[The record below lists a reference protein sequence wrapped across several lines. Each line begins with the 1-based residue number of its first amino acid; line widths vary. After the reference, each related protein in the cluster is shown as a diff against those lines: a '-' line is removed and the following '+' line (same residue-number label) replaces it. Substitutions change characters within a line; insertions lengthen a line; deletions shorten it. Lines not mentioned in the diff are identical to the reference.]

1 MVFKH
6 QTIQSLALSSAKN
19 LRALLVF
26 AALTSSLNVTAI
38 DAKQAGEQLKSQIIN
53 KGLDTT
59 ETYINQRANEFAND
73 FGKGR
78 TSITIKDI
86 ESQEPSYSID
96 TIQPLTE
103 FNDAVDTLTFVQGSL
118 FNAENEGNRR
128 DTLNLGVGQRYLVED
143 AQAIVGVNV
152 FADYE
157 SDSKHKRSSLGLEYL
172 RSNFS
177 IAANKYYPLSDK
189 KVVGDYTEEALPGYD
204 VNLSGQMPYAPWATI
219 KGKHYYWNQTVG
231 DNINGNVLGVEVEL
245 SPSVSF
251 EFGQEDSNKMN
262 RSSYGKLSIKLPF
275 DDNEKATNFALDD
288 KPFRPSAIM
297 NLTKLNLVERSNKI
311 KIEKILN
318 NIAPVFTSGATAS
331 VAENQT
337 SAITLVATDD
347 QTITYSISGTDSALF
362 SINSSSGVVTFASA
376 PDYESPS
383 DSGSDNVYNF
393 TATATDSN
401 GLATNQAVTITVTDV
416 SEQGVTV
423 SESSLSVGEAGTN
436 TYTLVLNAAPTA
448 NVVITPSSN
457 NTSAATV
464 SSALTFTTSNWA
476 TAQTVTVTGVNDDN
490 TTNESVTVS
499 HSVSSSDADY
509 NGISVNSVAVT
520 MVDDDTAGITLS
532 ATSGL
537 TTTEA
542 GGTDTFTIVLNT
554 EPTANVVIGLTSSDT
569 TEGTVSPSSVTFT
582 TGNWN
587 SAQTVT
593 LTGVNDDVD
602 DGNIAYS
609 IVTAAATSSD
619 SDYSGL
625 NASDVSASNTDNDT
639 AGITQSATSGTI
651 NEDGTGTYTVVLD
664 SEPTSDVT
672 VTISSNDTGAA
683 TVTSSLTFT
692 SANWNAAQT
701 VTITGVSDSDFTDE
715 SVTISHS
722 VSGGGYDAVSMTNYT
737 ATVTDTGGT
746 FAGLTYGLVTSPDT
760 DRVWFDRNLGAT
772 QVATSST
779 DSAAYGYLFQWG
791 RNDDGH
797 ESRSSSTTSTLAS
810 TITPG
815 TNTFV
820 TIDAVPYDWTTADS
834 SGSSR
839 TSAWADGG
847 ANDVCPS
854 GFSVPTE
861 AELTADTT
869 SATTV
874 DVTNGATAF
883 DSFLKLPL
891 AGWRNR
897 HPTETSLLSVGTS
910 GSLWTRTASS
920 NDARYLTLDDGMGNA
935 AFYSTYR
942 SHGYSV
948 RCIKD

>member
-1 MVFKH
+1 MKFVLSVSGVFRVVFNKLK
-6 QTIQSLALSSAKN
+6 TVFVFLLLSL
-19 LRALLVF
+19 
-26 AALTSSLNVTAI
+26 SLNTTAI
-38 DAKQAGEQLKSQIIN
+38 DSDQAVEQVKSQLTN
-53 KGLDTT
+53 KAISTT
-59 ETYINQRANEFAND
+59 ETYINQRANEFINN

-78 TSITIKDI
+78 TSIGIKGI
-86 ESQEPSYSID
+86 ESDKPSYSID
-96 TIQPLTE
+96 TIQPISAFTPDVQELTYI
-103 FNDAVDTLTFVQGSL
+103 QGSL
-118 FNAENEGNRR
+118 FSGENEGNRR
-128 DTLNLGVGQRYLVED
+128 NTLNLGLGQRYLVED
-143 AQAIVGVNV
+143 ERAIVGVNV
-152 FADYE
+152 FVDYE
-157 SDSKHKRSSLGLEYL
+157 GSSKHKRASLGLEYQ

-177 IAANKYYPLSDK
+177 ATANQYYPISNK
-189 KVVGDYTEEALPGYD
+189 KVIGKYTEEALPGYD
-204 VNLSGQMPYAPWATI
+204 INLTGQMPYAPWATI
-219 KGKHYYWNQTVG
+219 KGAHYYWDQATG
-231 DNINGNVLGVEVEL
+231 DNISGNILGVEIEL
-245 SPSVSF
+245 SPSTSF
-251 EFGQEDSNKMN
+251 EFGQEDSNTMN
-262 RSSYGKLSIKLPF
+262 KATYGKLMIKLPF
-275 DDNEKATNFALDD
+275 DNNEKVTNFVLDD
-288 KPFRPSAIM
+288 QAFRAKAIM
-297 NLTKLNLVERSNKI
+297 NLTELDMVKRSKQI

-318 NIAPVFTSGATAS
+318 NVAPVFTSSATANA
-331 VAENQT
+331 AENQT
-337 SAITLVATDD
+337 SAITLVATDE
-347 QTITYSISGTDSALF
+347 QTVTYSISGKDSALF
-362 SINSSSGVVTFASA
+362 SVNSSSGVVTFASA

-393 TATATDSN
+393 TATATDAK
-401 GLATNQAVTITVTDV
+401 GLATTQAVAVTVTDV
-416 SEQGVTV
+416 AEQGVT
-423 SESSLSVGEAGTN
+423 SSKASMSVGEAGTN
-436 TYTLVLNAAPTA
+436 TYTLVLNIAPTA
-448 NVVITPSSN
+448 NVVITPASN

-464 SSALTFTTSNWA
+464 SSALTFTTSNWS
-476 TAQTVTVTGVNDDN
+476 TPQTVTVTGVNDGN
-490 TTNESVTVS
+490 NINESVTVS
-499 HSVSSSDADY
+499 HSVSSGDSDY
-509 NGISVNSVAVT
+509 NGISVSSVAVT
-520 MVDDDTAGITLS
+520 MADDDTVGITLS

-542 GGTDTFTIVLNT
+542 GGTDTFTIVLDT

-683 TVTSSLTFT
+683 TATSSLTFT
-692 SANWNAAQT
+692 SSNWSSAQT

-715 SVTISHS
+715 SATISHS

-737 ATVTDTGGT
+737 ATITDTGGT

-797 ESRSSSTTSTLAS
+797 ESRTSSTTSTLAS

-820 TIDAVPYDWTTADS
+820 TINAVPYDWTTADS

-839 TSAWADGG
+839 TSAWTDGG

-861 AELTADTT
+861 SELTADTT
-869 SATTV
+869 NATTV

-883 DSFLKLPL
+883 NSFLKLPL

-910 GSLWTRTASS
+910 GSLWTRNAGS

-942 SHGYSV
+942 SHGYSI

>member
-1 MVFKH
+1 MFRDVFNKLK
-6 QTIQSLALSSAKN
+6 TVFVF
-19 LRALLVF
+19 LL
-26 AALTSSLNVTAI
+26 LPLSLNTTAI
-38 DAKQAGEQLKSQIIN
+38 GADQAVEQVKSQLTN
-53 KGLDTT
+53 KAISTT
-59 ETYINQRANEFAND
+59 ETYINQRANEFINN

-78 TSITIKDI
+78 TSIGIKGI
-86 ESQEPSYSID
+86 ESDKPSYSID
-96 TIQPLTE
+96 TIQPISAFTPDVQELTYI
-103 FNDAVDTLTFVQGSL
+103 QGSL
-118 FNAENEGNRR
+118 FSGENEGNRR
-128 DTLNLGVGQRYLVED
+128 NTLNLGLGQRYLVED
-143 AQAIVGVNV
+143 ERAIVGANV
-152 FADYE
+152 FVDYE
-157 SDSKHKRSSLGLEYL
+157 GSSKHKRASLGLEYQ

-177 IAANKYYPLSDK
+177 ATANQYYPISNK
-189 KVVGDYTEEALPGYD
+189 KVIGDYTEEALPGYD
-204 VNLSGQMPYAPWATI
+204 INLTGQMPYAPWATI
-219 KGKHYYWNQTVG
+219 KAAHYYWDQTTG
-231 DNINGNVLGVEVEL
+231 DNISGNILGVEIEL
-245 SPSVSF
+245 SPSTSF
-251 EFGQEDSNKMN
+251 EFGQEDSNTMN
-262 RSSYGKLSIKLPF
+262 KATYGKLMIKLPL
-275 DDNEKATNFALDD
+275 DNNEKATNFVLDD
-288 KPFRPSAIM
+288 QAFRAKAIM
-297 NLTKLNLVERSNKI
+297 NLTELDMVKRSKQI

-318 NIAPVFTSGATAS
+318 NVAPVFTSSATANA
-331 VAENQT
+331 AENQT
-337 SAITLVATDD
+337 SAITLVATDE

-362 SINSSSGVVTFASA
+362 SVNSSSGEVTFASA

-393 TATATDSN
+393 TATATDAK
-401 GLATNQAVTITVTDV
+401 GLATTLAVAITVTDLA
-416 SEQGVTV
+416 EQGVTT
-423 SESSLSVGEAGTN
+423 SKASMSVGEAGTN
-436 TYTLVLNAAPTA
+436 TYTLVLDNAPTA
-448 NVVITPSSN
+448 NVVITPASN
-457 NTSAATV
+457 NTSSATV
-464 SSALTFTTSNWA
+464 SSALTFTTSNWS
-476 TAQTVTVTGVNDDN
+476 TPQTVTVTGVNDGN
-490 TTNESVTVS
+490 NINESVTVS
-499 HSVSSSDADY
+499 HSVSSGDSDY
-509 NGISVNSVAVT
+509 NGISVSSVAVT
-520 MVDDDTAGITLS
+520 MADD
-532 ATSGL
+532 
-537 TTTEA
+537 
-542 GGTDTFTIVLNT
+542 
-554 EPTANVVIGLTSSDT
+554 
-569 TEGTVSPSSVTFT
+569 
-582 TGNWN
+582 
-587 SAQTVT
+587 
-593 LTGVNDDVD
+593 
-602 DGNIAYS
+602 
-609 IVTAAATSSD
+609 
-619 SDYSGL
+619 
-625 NASDVSASNTDNDT
+625 DT

-683 TVTSSLTFT
+683 TATSPLTFT
-692 SANWNAAQT
+692 SSNWSSAQT

-737 ATVTDTGGT
+737 ATITDTVIT

-760 DRVWFDRNLGAT
+760 DRVWLDRNLGAT

-797 ESRSSSTTSTLAS
+797 ESRTSSTTSTLAS

-839 TSAWADGG
+839 TSAWTDGG

-861 AELTADTT
+861 SELTADTT
-869 SATTV
+869 NATTV

-883 DSFLKLPL
+883 NSFLKLPL

-910 GSLWTRTASS
+910 GSLWTRNAGS

-942 SHGYSV
+942 SHGYSI

>member
-1 MVFKH
+1 MFRDVFNKLK
-6 QTIQSLALSSAKN
+6 TVFVF
-19 LRALLVF
+19 LL
-26 AALTSSLNVTAI
+26 LPLSLNTTAI
-38 DAKQAGEQLKSQIIN
+38 GADQAVEQVKSQLTN
-53 KGLDTT
+53 KAISTT
-59 ETYINQRANEFAND
+59 ETYINQRANEFINN

-78 TSITIKDI
+78 TSIGIKGI
-86 ESQEPSYSID
+86 ESDKPSYSID
-96 TIQPLTE
+96 TIQPISAFTPDVHELTYI
-103 FNDAVDTLTFVQGSL
+103 QGSL
-118 FNAENEGNRR
+118 FSGENEGNRR
-128 DTLNLGVGQRYLVED
+128 NTLNLGLGQRYLVED
-143 AQAIVGVNV
+143 ERAIVGANV
-152 FADYE
+152 FVDYE
-157 SDSKHKRSSLGLEYL
+157 GSSKHKRASLGLEYQ

-177 IAANKYYPLSDK
+177 ATANQYYPISNK
-189 KVVGDYTEEALPGYD
+189 KVIGDYTEEALPGYD
-204 VNLSGQMPYAPWATI
+204 INLTGQMPYAPWATI
-219 KGKHYYWNQTVG
+219 KAAHYYWDQTTG
-231 DNINGNVLGVEVEL
+231 DNISGNILGVEIEL
-245 SPSVSF
+245 SPSTSF
-251 EFGQEDSNKMN
+251 EFGQEDSNTMN
-262 RSSYGKLSIKLPF
+262 KATYGKLMIKLPL
-275 DDNEKATNFALDD
+275 DNNEKATNFVLDD
-288 KPFRPSAIM
+288 QAFRAKAIM
-297 NLTKLNLVERSNKI
+297 NLTELDMVKRSKQI

-318 NIAPVFTSGATAS
+318 NVAPVFTSSATANA
-331 VAENQT
+331 AENQT
-337 SAITLVATDD
+337 SAITLVATDE

-362 SINSSSGVVTFASA
+362 SVNSSSGVVTFASA

-393 TATATDSN
+393 TATATDAK
-401 GLATNQAVTITVTDV
+401 GLATTLAVAITVTDV
-416 SEQGVTV
+416 AEQGVTT
-423 SESSLSVGEAGTN
+423 SKASMSVGEAGTN
-436 TYTLVLNAAPTA
+436 TYTLVLDNAPTA
-448 NVVITPSSN
+448 NVVITPASN
-457 NTSAATV
+457 NTSSATV
-464 SSALTFTTSNWA
+464 SSALTFTTSNWS
-476 TAQTVTVTGVNDDN
+476 TPQTVTVTGVNDGN
-490 TTNESVTVS
+490 NINESVTVS
-499 HSVSSSDADY
+499 HSVSSGDSDY
-509 NGISVNSVAVT
+509 NGISVSSVAVT
-520 MVDDDTAGITLS
+520 MADD
-532 ATSGL
+532 
-537 TTTEA
+537 
-542 GGTDTFTIVLNT
+542 
-554 EPTANVVIGLTSSDT
+554 
-569 TEGTVSPSSVTFT
+569 
-582 TGNWN
+582 
-587 SAQTVT
+587 
-593 LTGVNDDVD
+593 
-602 DGNIAYS
+602 
-609 IVTAAATSSD
+609 
-619 SDYSGL
+619 
-625 NASDVSASNTDNDT
+625 DT

-683 TVTSSLTFT
+683 TATSPLTFT
-692 SANWNAAQT
+692 SSNWSSAQT

-737 ATVTDTGGT
+737 ATITDTVIT

-760 DRVWFDRNLGAT
+760 DRVWLDRNLGAT

-797 ESRSSSTTSTLAS
+797 ESRTSSTTSTLAS

-839 TSAWADGG
+839 TSAWTDGG

-861 AELTADTT
+861 SELTADTT
-869 SATTV
+869 NATTV

-883 DSFLKLPL
+883 NSFLKLPL

-910 GSLWTRTASS
+910 GSLWTRNAGS

-942 SHGYSV
+942 SHGYSI

>member
-1 MVFKH
+1 VFRDVFNKLK
-6 QTIQSLALSSAKN
+6 TVFVF
-19 LRALLVF
+19 LL
-26 AALTSSLNVTAI
+26 LPLSLNTTAI
-38 DAKQAGEQLKSQIIN
+38 GADQAVEQVKSQLTN
-53 KGLDTT
+53 KAISTT
-59 ETYINQRANEFAND
+59 ETYINQRANEFINN

-78 TSITIKDI
+78 TSIGIKGI
-86 ESQEPSYSID
+86 ESDKPSYSID
-96 TIQPLTE
+96 TIQPISAFTPDVQELTYI
-103 FNDAVDTLTFVQGSL
+103 QGSL
-118 FNAENEGNRR
+118 FSGENEGNRR
-128 DTLNLGVGQRYLVED
+128 NTLNLGLGQRYLVED
-143 AQAIVGVNV
+143 ERAIVGANV
-152 FADYE
+152 FVDYE
-157 SDSKHKRSSLGLEYL
+157 GSSKHKRASLGLEYQ

-177 IAANKYYPLSDK
+177 ATANQYYPISNK
-189 KVVGDYTEEALPGYD
+189 KVIGDYTEEALPGYD
-204 VNLSGQMPYAPWATI
+204 INLTGQMPYAPWATI
-219 KGKHYYWNQTVG
+219 KVAHYYWDQTTG
-231 DNINGNVLGVEVEL
+231 DNISGNILGVEIEL
-245 SPSVSF
+245 SPSTSF
-251 EFGQEDSNKMN
+251 EFGQEDSNTMN
-262 RSSYGKLSIKLPF
+262 KATYGKLMIKLPL
-275 DDNEKATNFALDD
+275 DNNEKATNFVLDD
-288 KPFRPSAIM
+288 QAFRAKAIM
-297 NLTKLNLVERSNKI
+297 NLTELDMVKRSKQI

-318 NIAPVFTSGATAS
+318 NVAPVFTSSATANA
-331 VAENQT
+331 AENQT
-337 SAITLVATDD
+337 SAITLVATDE

-362 SINSSSGVVTFASA
+362 SVNSSSGVVTFASA

-393 TATATDSN
+393 TATATDAK
-401 GLATNQAVTITVTDV
+401 GLATTLAVAITVTDV
-416 SEQGVTV
+416 AEQGVTT
-423 SESSLSVGEAGTN
+423 SKASMSVGEAGTN
-436 TYTLVLNAAPTA
+436 TYTLVLDNAPTA
-448 NVVITPSSN
+448 NVVITPASN
-457 NTSAATV
+457 NTSSATV
-464 SSALTFTTSNWA
+464 SSALTFTTSNWS
-476 TAQTVTVTGVNDDN
+476 TPQTVTVTGVNDGN
-490 TTNESVTVS
+490 NINESVTVS
-499 HSVSSSDADY
+499 HSVSSGDSDY
-509 NGISVNSVAVT
+509 NGISVSSVAVT
-520 MVDDDTAGITLS
+520 MADD
-532 ATSGL
+532 
-537 TTTEA
+537 
-542 GGTDTFTIVLNT
+542 
-554 EPTANVVIGLTSSDT
+554 
-569 TEGTVSPSSVTFT
+569 
-582 TGNWN
+582 
-587 SAQTVT
+587 
-593 LTGVNDDVD
+593 
-602 DGNIAYS
+602 
-609 IVTAAATSSD
+609 
-619 SDYSGL
+619 
-625 NASDVSASNTDNDT
+625 DT

-683 TVTSSLTFT
+683 TATSPLTFT
-692 SANWNAAQT
+692 SSNWSSAQT

-737 ATVTDTGGT
+737 ATITDTVIT

-760 DRVWFDRNLGAT
+760 DRVWLDRNLGAT

-797 ESRSSSTTSTLAS
+797 ESRTSSTTSTLAS

-839 TSAWADGG
+839 TSAWTDGG

-861 AELTADTT
+861 SELTADTT
-869 SATTV
+869 NATTV

-883 DSFLKLPL
+883 NSFLKLPL

-910 GSLWTRTASS
+910 GSLWTRNAGS

-942 SHGYSV
+942 SHGYSI

>member
-1 MVFKH
+1 MFRDVFNKLK
-6 QTIQSLALSSAKN
+6 TVFVF
-19 LRALLVF
+19 LL
-26 AALTSSLNVTAI
+26 LPLSLNTTAI
-38 DAKQAGEQLKSQIIN
+38 GADQAVEQVKSQLTN
-53 KGLDTT
+53 KAISTT
-59 ETYINQRANEFAND
+59 ETYINQRANEFINN

-78 TSITIKDI
+78 TSIGIKGI
-86 ESQEPSYSID
+86 ESDKPSYSID
-96 TIQPLTE
+96 TIQPISAFTPDVQELTYI
-103 FNDAVDTLTFVQGSL
+103 QGSL
-118 FNAENEGNRR
+118 FSGENEGNRR
-128 DTLNLGVGQRYLVED
+128 NTLNLGLGQRYLVED
-143 AQAIVGVNV
+143 ERAIVGANV
-152 FADYE
+152 FVDYE
-157 SDSKHKRSSLGLEYL
+157 GSSKHKRASLGLEYQ

-177 IAANKYYPLSDK
+177 ATANQYYPISNK
-189 KVVGDYTEEALPGYD
+189 KVIGDYTEEALPGYD
-204 VNLSGQMPYAPWATI
+204 INLTGQMPYAPWATI
-219 KGKHYYWNQTVG
+219 KVAHYYWDQTTG
-231 DNINGNVLGVEVEL
+231 DNISGNILGVEIEL
-245 SPSVSF
+245 SPSTSF
-251 EFGQEDSNKMN
+251 EFGQEDSNTMN
-262 RSSYGKLSIKLPF
+262 KATYGKLMIKLPL
-275 DDNEKATNFALDD
+275 DNNEKATNFVLDD
-288 KPFRPSAIM
+288 QAFRAKAIM
-297 NLTKLNLVERSNKI
+297 NLTELDMVKRSKQI

-318 NIAPVFTSGATAS
+318 NVAPVFTSSATANA
-331 VAENQT
+331 AENQT
-337 SAITLVATDD
+337 SAITLVATDE

-362 SINSSSGVVTFASA
+362 SVNSSSGVVTFASA

-393 TATATDSN
+393 TATATDAK
-401 GLATNQAVTITVTDV
+401 GLATTLAVAITVTDV
-416 SEQGVTV
+416 AEQGVTT
-423 SESSLSVGEAGTN
+423 SKASMSVGEAGTN
-436 TYTLVLNAAPTA
+436 TYTLVLDNAPTA
-448 NVVITPSSN
+448 NVVITPASN
-457 NTSAATV
+457 NTSSATV
-464 SSALTFTTSNWA
+464 SSALTFTTSNWS
-476 TAQTVTVTGVNDDN
+476 TPQTVTVTGVNDGN
-490 TTNESVTVS
+490 NINESVTVS
-499 HSVSSSDADY
+499 HSVSSGDSDY
-509 NGISVNSVAVT
+509 NGISVSSVAVT
-520 MVDDDTAGITLS
+520 MADD
-532 ATSGL
+532 
-537 TTTEA
+537 
-542 GGTDTFTIVLNT
+542 
-554 EPTANVVIGLTSSDT
+554 
-569 TEGTVSPSSVTFT
+569 
-582 TGNWN
+582 
-587 SAQTVT
+587 
-593 LTGVNDDVD
+593 
-602 DGNIAYS
+602 
-609 IVTAAATSSD
+609 
-619 SDYSGL
+619 
-625 NASDVSASNTDNDT
+625 DT

-683 TVTSSLTFT
+683 TATSPLTFT
-692 SANWNAAQT
+692 SSNWSSAQT

-737 ATVTDTGGT
+737 ATITDTVIT

-760 DRVWFDRNLGAT
+760 DRVWLDRNLGAT

-797 ESRSSSTTSTLAS
+797 ESRTSSTTSTLAS

-839 TSAWADGG
+839 TSAWTDGG

-861 AELTADTT
+861 SELTADTT
-869 SATTV
+869 NATTV

-883 DSFLKLPL
+883 NSFLKLPL

-910 GSLWTRTASS
+910 GSLWTRNAGS

-942 SHGYSV
+942 SHGYSI

>member
-1 MVFKH
+1 MKSVLIQCQIIISNRQAIIKFVLNVSGVFRDVFNKLK
-6 QTIQSLALSSAKN
+6 TVFVF
-19 LRALLVF
+19 LL
-26 AALTSSLNVTAI
+26 LPLSLNTTAI
-38 DAKQAGEQLKSQIIN
+38 GADQAVEQVKSQLTN
-53 KGLDTT
+53 KAISTT
-59 ETYINQRANEFAND
+59 ETYINQRANEFINN

-78 TSITIKDI
+78 TSIGIKGI
-86 ESQEPSYSID
+86 ESDKPSYSID
-96 TIQPLTE
+96 TIQPISAFTPDVYELTYI
-103 FNDAVDTLTFVQGSL
+103 QGSL
-118 FNAENEGNRR
+118 FSGENEGNRR
-128 DTLNLGVGQRYLVED
+128 NTLNLGLGQRYLVED
-143 AQAIVGVNV
+143 ERAIVGANV
-152 FADYE
+152 FVDYE
-157 SDSKHKRSSLGLEYL
+157 GSSKHKRASLGLEYQ

-177 IAANKYYPLSDK
+177 ATANQYYPISNK
-189 KVVGDYTEEALPGYD
+189 KVIGDYTEEALPGYD
-204 VNLSGQMPYAPWATI
+204 INLTGQMPYAPWATI
-219 KGKHYYWNQTVG
+219 KVAHYYWDQTTG
-231 DNINGNVLGVEVEL
+231 DNISGNILGVEIEL
-245 SPSVSF
+245 SPSTSF
-251 EFGQEDSNKMN
+251 EFGQEDSNTMN
-262 RSSYGKLSIKLPF
+262 KATYGKLMIKLPL
-275 DDNEKATNFALDD
+275 DNNEKATNFVLDD
-288 KPFRPSAIM
+288 QAFRAKAIM
-297 NLTKLNLVERSNKI
+297 NLTELDMVKRSKQI

-318 NIAPVFTSGATAS
+318 NVAPVFTSSATANA
-331 VAENQT
+331 AENQT
-337 SAITLVATDD
+337 SAITLVATDE

-362 SINSSSGVVTFASA
+362 SVNSSSGVVTFASA

-393 TATATDSN
+393 TATATDAK
-401 GLATNQAVTITVTDV
+401 GLATTLAVAITVTDV
-416 SEQGVTV
+416 AEQGVTT
-423 SESSLSVGEAGTN
+423 SKASMSVGEAGTN
-436 TYTLVLNAAPTA
+436 TYTLVLDNAPTA
-448 NVVITPSSN
+448 NVVITPASN
-457 NTSAATV
+457 NTSSATV
-464 SSALTFTTSNWA
+464 SSALTFTTSNWS
-476 TAQTVTVTGVNDDN
+476 TPQTVTVTGVNDGN
-490 TTNESVTVS
+490 NINESVTVS
-499 HSVSSSDADY
+499 HSVSSGDSDY
-509 NGISVNSVAVT
+509 NGISVSSVAVT
-520 MVDDDTAGITLS
+520 MADD
-532 ATSGL
+532 
-537 TTTEA
+537 
-542 GGTDTFTIVLNT
+542 
-554 EPTANVVIGLTSSDT
+554 
-569 TEGTVSPSSVTFT
+569 
-582 TGNWN
+582 
-587 SAQTVT
+587 
-593 LTGVNDDVD
+593 
-602 DGNIAYS
+602 
-609 IVTAAATSSD
+609 
-619 SDYSGL
+619 
-625 NASDVSASNTDNDT
+625 DT

-683 TVTSSLTFT
+683 TATSPLTFT
-692 SANWNAAQT
+692 SSNWSSAQT

-737 ATVTDTGGT
+737 ATITDTVIT

-760 DRVWFDRNLGAT
+760 DRVWLDRNLGAT

-797 ESRSSSTTSTLAS
+797 ESRTSSTTSTLAS

-839 TSAWADGG
+839 TSAWTDGG

-861 AELTADTT
+861 SELTADTT
-869 SATTV
+869 NATTV

-883 DSFLKLPL
+883 NSFLKLPL

-910 GSLWTRTASS
+910 GSLWTRNAGS

-942 SHGYSV
+942 SHGYSI

>member
-1 MVFKH
+1 MKSVLIQCQIIISNRQAIIKFVLNVSGVFRDVFNKLK
-6 QTIQSLALSSAKN
+6 TVFVF
-19 LRALLVF
+19 LL
-26 AALTSSLNVTAI
+26 LPLSLNTTAI
-38 DAKQAGEQLKSQIIN
+38 GADQAVEQVKSQLTN
-53 KGLDTT
+53 KAISTT
-59 ETYINQRANEFAND
+59 ETYINQRANEFINN

-78 TSITIKDI
+78 TSIGIKGI
-86 ESQEPSYSID
+86 ESDKPSYSID
-96 TIQPLTE
+96 TIQPISAFTPDVQELTYI
-103 FNDAVDTLTFVQGSL
+103 QGSL
-118 FNAENEGNRR
+118 FSGENEGNRR
-128 DTLNLGVGQRYLVED
+128 NTLNLGLGQRYLVED
-143 AQAIVGVNV
+143 ERAIVGANV
-152 FADYE
+152 FVDYE
-157 SDSKHKRSSLGLEYL
+157 GSSKHKRASLGLEYQ

-177 IAANKYYPLSDK
+177 ATANQYYPISNK
-189 KVVGDYTEEALPGYD
+189 KVIGDYTEEALPGYD
-204 VNLSGQMPYAPWATI
+204 INLTGQMPYAPWATI
-219 KGKHYYWNQTVG
+219 KVAHYYWDQTTG
-231 DNINGNVLGVEVEL
+231 DNISGNILGVEIEL
-245 SPSVSF
+245 SPSTSF
-251 EFGQEDSNKMN
+251 EFGQEDSNTMN
-262 RSSYGKLSIKLPF
+262 KATYGKLMIKLPL
-275 DDNEKATNFALDD
+275 DNNEKATNFVLDD
-288 KPFRPSAIM
+288 QAFRAKAIM
-297 NLTKLNLVERSNKI
+297 NLTELDMVKRSKQI

-318 NIAPVFTSGATAS
+318 NVAPVFTSSATANA
-331 VAENQT
+331 AENQT
-337 SAITLVATDD
+337 SAITLVATDE

-362 SINSSSGVVTFASA
+362 SVNSSSGVVTFASA

-393 TATATDSN
+393 TATATDAK
-401 GLATNQAVTITVTDV
+401 GLATTLAVAITVTDV
-416 SEQGVTV
+416 AEQGVTT
-423 SESSLSVGEAGTN
+423 SKASMSVGEAGTN
-436 TYTLVLNAAPTA
+436 TYTLVLDNAPTA
-448 NVVITPSSN
+448 NVVITPASN
-457 NTSAATV
+457 NTSSATV
-464 SSALTFTTSNWA
+464 SSALTFTTSNWS
-476 TAQTVTVTGVNDDN
+476 TPQTVTVTGVNDGN
-490 TTNESVTVS
+490 NINESVTVS
-499 HSVSSSDADY
+499 HSVSSGDSDY
-509 NGISVNSVAVT
+509 NGISVSSVAVT
-520 MVDDDTAGITLS
+520 MADD
-532 ATSGL
+532 
-537 TTTEA
+537 
-542 GGTDTFTIVLNT
+542 
-554 EPTANVVIGLTSSDT
+554 
-569 TEGTVSPSSVTFT
+569 
-582 TGNWN
+582 
-587 SAQTVT
+587 
-593 LTGVNDDVD
+593 
-602 DGNIAYS
+602 
-609 IVTAAATSSD
+609 
-619 SDYSGL
+619 
-625 NASDVSASNTDNDT
+625 DT

-683 TVTSSLTFT
+683 TATSPLTFT
-692 SANWNAAQT
+692 SSNWSSAQT

-737 ATVTDTGGT
+737 ATITDTVIT

-760 DRVWFDRNLGAT
+760 DRVWLDRNLGAT

-797 ESRSSSTTSTLAS
+797 ESRTSSTTSTLAS

-839 TSAWADGG
+839 TSAWTDGG

-861 AELTADTT
+861 SELTADTT
-869 SATTV
+869 NATTV

-883 DSFLKLPL
+883 NSFLKLPL

-910 GSLWTRTASS
+910 GSLWTRNAGS

-942 SHGYSV
+942 SHGYSI